1 MMEFFFKIL
10 FIYSRDTQREPET
23 WEREKQA
30 PYGEPDVGL
39 DPGTLG
45 SWPEP
50 KADAQPLSH
59 QGVHLQNIFTTGL
72 LGPDGMLTYSLLSVL
87 ACQK

>member
-1 MMEFFFKIL
+1 MRGTK
-10 FIYSRDTQREPET
+10 REAEIH
-23 WEREKQA
+23 RQSEKHA
-30 PYGEPDVGL
+30 PHGEPDVGF

-59 QGVHLQNIFTTGL
+59 QGTPTGFFVVVVQQ
-72 LGPDGMLTYSLLSVL
+72 MSVL
-87 ACQK
+87 SSLPGFLIGGVLCVPYEDHL